1 MNPGH
6 DGVTNEPLIADA
18 RNYYKVEKWTKD
30 AAKVEHILYA
40 SANLD
45 KARAVFAAAS
55 IGRASG

>member
-18 RNYYKVEKWTKD
+18 RNKVEKWTKD